1 MPALWLMISS
11 VGYQANPTCPVAN
24 PGTISLLRIN
34 IIRGNMCPVTIRG
47 YLRPV
52 AIRGYRCP
60 VTLTTREKT
69 QTYSS
74 SINLNHASFIIFIHF
89 QSIII
94 KLTFIHNSLNILHF
108 LNQPTLVSL
117 SFIPCLTSFKA
128 LDPSSSTS
136 QPPIIGLLSFLRL
149 ETRF

>member
-24 PGTISLLRIN
+24 PGTVSLLRIN

-52 AIRGYRCP
+52 AIRGYLRPVAIRGYRCP

-69 QTYSS
+69 QACLHLTFFIIIHSISIHIINPHCYQISN
-74 SINLNHASFIIFIHF
+74 INLEQVGRTTTLTTTQVHTSHFNIFHYYPF
-89 QSIII
+89 N
-94 KLTFIHNSLNILHF
+94 TFIH
-108 LNQPTLVSL
+108 
-117 SFIPCLTSFKA
+117 
-128 LDPSSSTS
+128 
-136 QPPIIGLLSFLRL
+136 
-149 ETRF
+149 

>member
-24 PGTISLLRIN
+24 PDTVSLLRFI
-34 IIRGNMCPVTIRG
+34 IIRGYLRPVAIRG

-69 QTYSS
+69 QAYSHTIFIS
-74 SINLNHASFIIFIHF
+74 VIRLKFTIHSIAYMHLYSTMDHHPSQPSGSWFNLEPANLSINTALRLKFIIH
-89 QSIII
+89 
-94 KLTFIHNSLNILHF
+94 
-108 LNQPTLVSL
+108 NQPYG
-117 SFIPCLTSFKA
+117 
-128 LDPSSSTS
+128 S
-136 QPPIIGLLSFLRL
+136 QLIQQSAIVQ
-149 ETRF
+149 